1 MNKPSKVIL
10 ALVLFASSCA
20 VASRGRERFADPD
33 LDGEVEFDQPVV
45 IRTEDNLLKV
55 SVPLRNVSGAELQ
68 LLVQM
73 QFLNELGAPYNDETN
88 RRSFLLPRGAVKWF
102 SATSMQSI
110 ASDYVFYVWRAE

>member
-1 MNKPSKVIL
+1 MNTSSKVVL
-10 ALVLFASSCA
+10 ALVLFASSCVLA
-20 VASRGRERFADPD
+20 GRSRERFADPD
-33 LDGEVEFDQPVV
+33 LDAEVEFDKPIIV
-45 IRTEDNLLKV
+45 RTEENLLKV
-55 SVPLRNVSGAELQ
+55 SVPLRNVSGEELQ
-68 LLVQM
+68 LLVQI